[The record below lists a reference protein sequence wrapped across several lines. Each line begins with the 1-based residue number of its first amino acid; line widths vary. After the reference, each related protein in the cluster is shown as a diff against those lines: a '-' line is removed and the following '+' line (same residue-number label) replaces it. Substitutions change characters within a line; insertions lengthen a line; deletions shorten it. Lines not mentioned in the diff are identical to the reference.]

1 MSDRVETPNAV
12 QQDTASI
19 LLVDDLR
26 HFKPEI
32 IRSCEPGTYIRVC
45 RSSQSAVET
54 LASDERVWDQVWLDH
69 DLGMQDG
76 KDDTTMEVL
85 DYLLFRHQE
94 GNPVRVVNFI
104 IHSANPVGVKNIA
117 LALQSMGR
125 DSVITDPS
133 YFFNVP
139 TEESDIPTDETQTRA
154 SI

>member
-1 MSDRVETPNAV
+1 MSDRVETPDAAPK
-12 QQDTASI
+12 DTASI

-26 HFKPEI
+26 HFKPEV
-32 IRSCEPGTYIRVC
+32 IRSCEPGTYIRIC

-54 LASDERVWDQVWLDH
+54 LASDDRVWDQVWLDH
-69 DLGMQDG
+69 DLGMQEG

-85 DYLLFRHQE
+85 DYLLFRYQE
-94 GNPVRVVNFI
+94 GNPVRVVNYI

-117 LALQSMGR
+117 MALQSMGR

-133 YFFNVP
+133 YFFTVP
-139 TEESDIPTDETQTRA
+139 SDDATAPTDETKTRA